1 MKVVDKDGAVVE
13 KEAKVVVQNV
23 EPVIV
28 KVPQSTTGDEGQE
41 LSFSAEAED
50 FGLLAYTWDFGDGS
64 EVATG
69 TGLTEVKH
77 TYPDDG
83 KYKLTLSVTD
93 VNDATIARTSDV
105 TINNL
110 PPEITEAPEDITINE
125 GEAIQGIVKAIDPAG
140 EVDPVTYVWDF
151 GDRSETVRI

>member
-1 MKVVDKDGAVVE
+1 MG
-13 KEAKVVVQNV
+13 V

-50 FGLLAYTWDFGDGS
+50 FGLLTYAWDFGDGS

-93 VNDATIARTSDV
+93 VNDATIVRTADV

-110 PPEITEAPEDITINE
+110 PPEITKAPEDITINE
-125 GEAIQGIVKAIDPAG
+125 GEAIQRIIKAIDPAG

-151 GDRSETVRI
+151 